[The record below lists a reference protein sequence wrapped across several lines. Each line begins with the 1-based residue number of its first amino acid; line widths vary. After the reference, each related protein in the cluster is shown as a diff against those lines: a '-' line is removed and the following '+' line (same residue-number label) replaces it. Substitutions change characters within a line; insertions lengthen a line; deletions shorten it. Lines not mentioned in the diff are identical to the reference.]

1 MGLGASRK
9 SDAASVMS
17 LTERL
22 AKLKSE
28 RFDHNTTNFPLTGKH
43 TKVDCAGCHKTTI
56 ENNPSTCVACHKKD
70 EPHNGRRPD
79 CAKCHTTNRWTQILR
94 R

>member
-1 MGLGASRK
+1 MGLGAGRMGET
-9 SDAASVMS
+9 ASVLS
-17 LTERL
+17 LAERL

-28 RFDHNTTNFPLTGKH
+28 RFDHNTTHFPLTGKH

-56 ENNPSTCVACHKKD
+56 EKTPSTCVACHKQD
-70 EPHNGRRPD
+70 DPHRGRRTD

>member
-9 SDAASVMS
+9 SDAASVLS
-17 LTERL
+17 LAERL
-22 AKLKSE
+22 AKFKSE

-56 ENNPSTCVACHKKD
+56 EKTPSTCVACHKQD
-70 EPHNGRRPD
+70 DPHRGRRND